1 VNLTED
7 RFTRLLRALI
17 VVAMLA
23 LVFCVA
29 AYLVPAIS
37 RSQAYTGD
45 KIHTAYRNPERVQ
58 YHPVETM
65 MEEVGYE
72 PVEMDVVENVEI
84 PRPLRYF
91 HDFDELEEWLKN
103 IPALDTAPDAD
114 GKKNDKRVKPFDCD
128 DYAMKL
134 QEKALNDGY
143 IMSFEVIHPVEY
155 NAIFKQKRIPT
166 DAIHAINL
174 VIIGNE
180 IYYVEPQTREIV
192 FVAYLD

>member
-1 VNLTED
+1 VNLTKD
-7 RFTRLLRALI
+7 RFTRVLRALI
-17 VVAMLA
+17 ILSMLT

-29 AYLVPAIS
+29 AYPVPAIS

-45 KIHTAYRNPERVQ
+45 KIHTTYRNPERVQ

-72 PVEMDVVENVEI
+72 PVEMDVVENVET
-84 PRPLRYF
+84 PKPLRHF
-91 HDFDELEEWLKN
+91 DNLDELEEWLEN
-103 IPALDTAPDAD
+103 TSVLDIDLDAD
-114 GKKNDKRVKPFDCD
+114 GKENDKHVKPFDCD
-128 DYAMKL
+128 DYAIRL
-134 QEKALNDGY
+134 QERALSSGY
-143 IMSFEVIHPVEY
+143 IMSFEIIHPVEY
-155 NAIFKQKRIPT
+155 NSVFKQKRIPT

-180 IYYVEPQTREIV
+180 IYYIEPQTKEIV